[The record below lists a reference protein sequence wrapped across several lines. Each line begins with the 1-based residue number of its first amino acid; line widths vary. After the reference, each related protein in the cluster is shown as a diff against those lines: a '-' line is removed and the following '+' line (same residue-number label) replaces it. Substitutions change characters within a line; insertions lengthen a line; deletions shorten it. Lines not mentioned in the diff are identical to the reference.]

1 MGRTQIYIPENE
13 ENTFKKTKEEI
24 RQLWY
29 KKYGEAIP
37 FSTVIIKSLILF
49 RDFLKDPKSIDT
61 YDNKRKDIYKYER
74 IRK

>member
-37 FSTVIIKSLILF
+37 FSTVLVKALVFF
-49 RDFLKDPKSIDT
+49 RDFLKDPESMDT
-61 YDNKRKDIYKYER
+61 HDNKRQAIHKYER